1 MALVLVP
8 KNDTNQD
15 GPFFINTDKIINIVP
30 QTVGTID
37 CDDSSRLPRFYRFNL
52 SLDDKEHPE
61 FTIESSTLIR
71 IAKAMRL
78 PMVELQ
84 RLYIELFE
92 DEISDRCYVGI
103 DIFDNVPNEL
113 ILCTAGDSCYYIC
126 DCDILSTMELS
137 TINKLVKSGEENV
150 LYKLPEVMSL
160 IADGI
165 PQATKLDDWVNVED
179 SETARLLLILLNE
192 YYEGNFTGFDGNN
205 IALKVLIE
213 RLGDWVN
220 DEFLRKQEL
229 KEELKEQEDSN
240 KQ

>member
-1 MALVLVP
+1 
-8 KNDTNQD
+8 
-15 GPFFINTDKIINIVP
+15 
-30 QTVGTID
+30 
-37 CDDSSRLPRFYRFNL
+37 
-52 SLDDKEHPE
+52 
-61 FTIESSTLIR
+61 
-71 IAKAMRL
+71 
-78 PMVELQ
+78 
-84 RLYIELFE
+84 
-92 DEISDRCYVGI
+92 
-103 DIFDNVPNEL
+103 
-113 ILCTAGDSCYYIC
+113 
-126 DCDILSTMELS
+126 MELS

-229 KEELKEQEDSN
+229 KEQEDSN